1 VLKGGTR
8 LAADQQLR
16 GAPSVMFD
24 AVAIV
29 ISEEGAEALV
39 WQAEAINWIR
49 DAFGHLKVIGTTA
62 AAQPLLDKAA
72 VEADDGVIDLAGG
85 GVAAFIDAAKQGR
98 IWDREPKLRD

>member
-1 VLKGGTR
+1 VLS
-8 LAADQQLR
+8 D
-16 GAPSVMFD
+16 
-24 AVAIV
+24 
-29 ISEEGAEALV
+29 EGAEELV

-49 DAFGHLKVIGTTA
+49 DAFGHLKVIGMTA

-72 VEADDGVIDLAGG
+72 VEEDEGIIDLAGS